1 MMVFARSMWFLGL
14 IYFLGLGLVFG
25 LNFGKSL
32 KVPFRVNDVL
42 PALPRQISWPVL
54 NNLHSAVDLLLS
66 FVGSVSPTNGSIEWK
81 GACFFDNEARL
92 EFTGGDRG
100 LGSGVLH
107 LKQLVEKTTQL
118 NSEKMQKETEVQKL
132 MEENVRL
139 TALLD
144 KKEAQLLAMNEQC
157 KLLMWQEMNAMQAN
171 MGLEFQRNKE
181 RFVFLKWG
189 SNVFHNMLIIPPGSG
204 IVHQVWHLA
213 SDSGNFQ
220 VNLEYLGWVI
230 FYTNGIL
237 YPDSVV
243 RIDSHT
249 NMIAGLGVV
258 GWGVGG
264 IESEATMLRAKENA
278 ASASSKPAAGAG
290 DSNCNQK

>member
-1 MMVFARSMWFLGL
+1 MILLDMEEQKKVFTKVEQLRPQAE
-14 IYFLGLGLVFG
+14 G
-25 LNFGKSL
+25 LNL
-32 KVPFRVNDVL
+32 TVKVVNSKMIL
-42 PALPRQISWPVL
+42 PKGRANGNQARQMRLAECLVGDETGMIIFTARNDQGHYCYVQCCSDDKNLPRGLWGTQHQIIKHQQNGKQQQTTSFSKKVTTAAA
-54 NNLHSAVDLLLS
+54 AVAS
-66 FVGSVSPTNGSIEWK
+66 STEPNFGEVMI
-81 GACFFDNEARL
+81 
-92 EFTGGDRG
+92 
-100 LGSGVLH
+100 
-107 LKQLVEKTTQL
+107 EKTTQL

-139 TALLD
+139 TTLLD

-157 KLLMWQEMNAMQAN
+157 KLLMWQEVNAMQAN

-189 SNVFHNMLIIPPGSG
+189 SNVFHNMLIVPPGSG

-230 FYTNGIL
+230 FYKNGIL

-243 RIDSHT
+243 GIDSHT

-264 IESEATMLRAKENA
+264 IESE
-278 ASASSKPAAGAG
+278 
-290 DSNCNQK
+290 

>member
-1 MMVFARSMWFLGL
+1 MNRSLG
-14 IYFLGLGLVFG
+14 
-25 LNFGKSL
+25 
-32 KVPFRVNDVL
+32 
-42 PALPRQISWPVL
+42 
-54 NNLHSAVDLLLS
+54 
-66 FVGSVSPTNGSIEWK
+66 T
-81 GACFFDNEARL
+81 RL

-100 LGSGVLH
+100 LGGDVLH
-107 LKQLVEKTTQL
+107 LKQTGKQQQTTSFSKKYGRLVEKTTQL

-139 TALLD
+139 TALHD

-157 KLLMWQEMNAMQAN
+157 KLFQWILSLTILFRLMWQEVNAMQAN

-189 SNVFHNMLIIPPGSG
+189 SNVFHNMLIVPPGSG

-243 RIDSHT
+243 GIDSLT

-258 GWGVGG
+258 SWGVGG
-264 IESEATMLRAKENA
+264 IESECAKENA

-290 DSNCNQK
+290 DSNCNK

>member
-1 MMVFARSMWFLGL
+1 MTSGPGALMLPSRSIPNIAKGQLQG
-14 IYFLGLGLVFG
+14 FG
-25 LNFGKSL
+25 QN
-32 KVPFRVNDVL
+32 
-42 PALPRQISWPVL
+42 SWAMDGRSRL
-54 NNLHSAVDLLLS
+54 R
-66 FVGSVSPTNGSIEWK
+66 TTY
-81 GACFFDNEARL
+81 CFFDNEARL

-100 LGSGVLH
+100 LGGGVLH
-107 LKQLVEKTTQL
+107 LKVRQHQIIKHQQNGKQQQTTSFSKKVTTIAAAVASSTEPNFGEAMSMEVEKTTQL

-157 KLLMWQEMNAMQAN
+157 KWILSLTILFRLIWQEVNAMQAN

-189 SNVFHNMLIIPPGSG
+189 SNVFHNMLIVPPGSG
-204 IVHQVWHLA
+204 IVHQVWYLA

-220 VNLEYLGWVI
+220 VNLEYLRWVI

-237 YPDSVV
+237 YPDSVIG
-243 RIDSHT
+243 IDSLT

-258 GWGVGG
+258 SWGVGG
-264 IESEATMLRAKENA
+264 IESEATMLR
-278 ASASSKPAAGAG
+278 
-290 DSNCNQK
+290 

>member
-1 MMVFARSMWFLGL
+1 MILLDMEEQKKVFTKVEQLRPQAE
-14 IYFLGLGLVFG
+14 G
-25 LNFGKSL
+25 LNLTVKVVNSKMILPKGRANGNQGRQMRLAECLVGDETGMIIFTARNDQVVTIVTFSVAVMTRTYPEDSGEPIIKHQQNGK
-32 KVPFRVNDVL
+32 
-42 PALPRQISWPVL
+42 QQQTT
-54 NNLHSAVDLLLS
+54 S
-66 FVGSVSPTNGSIEWK
+66 FSK
-81 GACFFDNEARL
+81 
-92 EFTGGDRG
+92 
-100 LGSGVLH
+100 
-107 LKQLVEKTTQL
+107 KKLVEKTTQL

-139 TALLD
+139 TTLLD

-157 KLLMWQEMNAMQAN
+157 KLLMWQEVNAMQAN

-189 SNVFHNMLIIPPGSG
+189 SNVFHNMLIVPPGSG

-230 FYTNGIL
+230 FYKNGIL

-243 RIDSHT
+243 GIDSHT

-264 IESEATMLRAKENA
+264 IESEVQRKCSFCFFKT
-278 ASASSKPAAGAG
+278 
-290 DSNCNQK
+290 CCWC

>member
-1 MMVFARSMWFLGL
+1 MLSQIGSWWYIHEDFIKTGNLYYHSNCAGYAKGL
-14 IYFLGLGLVFG
+14 YS
-25 LNFGKSL
+25 LN
-32 KVPFRVNDVL
+32 
-42 PALPRQISWPVL
+42 
-54 NNLHSAVDLLLS
+54 
-66 FVGSVSPTNGSIEWK
+66 SVS
-81 GACFFDNEARL
+81 AR
-92 EFTGGDRG
+92 F
-100 LGSGVLH
+100 V
-107 LKQLVEKTTQL
+107 
-118 NSEKMQKETEVQKL
+118 
-132 MEENVRL
+132 
-139 TALLD
+139 
-144 KKEAQLLAMNEQC
+144 NEQARKPFSFLRSIGFAAGTSVC
-157 KLLMWQEMNAMQAN
+157 AKFQWILSLTILFRLMWQEVNAMQAN

-189 SNVFHNMLIIPPGSG
+189 SNVFHNMLIVPPGSG

-243 RIDSHT
+243 GIDSHT

-264 IESEATMLRAKENA
+264 IESEATMLR
-278 ASASSKPAAGAG
+278 
-290 DSNCNQK
+290 

>member
-1 MMVFARSMWFLGL
+1 MVVMQRDYKLSS
-14 IYFLGLGLVFG
+14 YS
-25 LNFGKSL
+25 LN
-32 KVPFRVNDVL
+32 
-42 PALPRQISWPVL
+42 
-54 NNLHSAVDLLLS
+54 
-66 FVGSVSPTNGSIEWK
+66 SVS
-81 GACFFDNEARL
+81 AR
-92 EFTGGDRG
+92 F
-100 LGSGVLH
+100 V
-107 LKQLVEKTTQL
+107 
-118 NSEKMQKETEVQKL
+118 
-132 MEENVRL
+132 
-139 TALLD
+139 
-144 KKEAQLLAMNEQC
+144 NEQ
-157 KLLMWQEMNAMQAN
+157 LFQWILSLTILFRLMWQEVNAMQAN

-189 SNVFHNMLIIPPGSG
+189 SNVFHNMLIVPPGSG

-243 RIDSHT
+243 GIDSHT

-264 IESEATMLRAKENA
+264 IESEATMLR
-278 ASASSKPAAGAG
+278 
-290 DSNCNQK
+290 